1 MNTATLE
8 NFPKCITCGASGEPV
23 YRNLKD
29 RFSGKGEFT
38 LKKCPS
44 CSLFW
49 LDPRLSSDEHMRHH
63 VGYFEGEVNEE
74 PNRRLLAG
82 LRDNL
87 RESIICGYYG
97 YKSIH
102 KKHKLCRW
110 AKFLVKIV
118 LLRSRAIYG
127 LGGLFP
133 FHKEDSQALLIDIG
147 CGEGEYLKMMQQLG
161 WKVLGI
167 EPNAAAATSAE
178 KKGLSIFKGTFQE
191 AKLSDSSADMIS
203 MNHVL
208 EHLPDPMG
216 AVKDIFRVLKPQG
229 SLVVHTPNAS
239 SLGHKIFKNNWYGL
253 DAPRHMFIFSPK
265 SINLLFREAP
275 FRKIQIKTLTSH
287 SKTIYDNSVLM
298 SKCGRAGNRGIK
310 PQQWRSCFA
319 FLETVMCSLGRD
331 YGEEI
336 EVVAIK

>member
-1 MNTATLE
+1 MNTAVLE
-8 NFPKCITCGASGEPV
+8 DFPKCIICGASGELV
-23 YRNLKD
+23 YSTLKD
-29 RFSGKGEFT
+29 RFSGEGEFT

-49 LDPRLSSDEHMRHH
+49 LDPRLSADEHMKYHG
-63 VGYFEGEVNEE
+63 GYFEGEVIEE
-74 PNRRLLAG
+74 HKRRLLAG
-82 LRDNL
+82 LRDDL

-102 KKHKLCRW
+102 KEHKLCRW
-110 AKFLVKIV
+110 AKFFVKIP

-127 LGGLFP
+127 LGELFP
-133 FHKEDSQALLIDIG
+133 FRKGGGQALLIDIG
-147 CGEGEYLKMMQQLG
+147 CGEGDYLKLMQQLG
-161 WKVLGI
+161 WKVFGI
-167 EPNAAAATSAE
+167 EPNTVAAASAE
-178 KKGLSIFKGTFQE
+178 KKGLPVFKGTFQE
-191 AKLSDSSADMIS
+191 AKLSDSLVDMIS

-216 AVKDIFRVLKPQG
+216 VIKDVFRVLKPQG
-229 SLVVHTPNAS
+229 SLVVHTPNAF

-265 SINLLFREAP
+265 SIRLLFKESP

-298 SKCGRAGNRGIK
+298 SKYGRVGNRGIK
-310 PQQWRSCFA
+310 PQKWRSCFA
-319 FLETVMCSLGRD
+319 FLETMMCLLGKD

-336 EVVAIK
+336 EVVAVK